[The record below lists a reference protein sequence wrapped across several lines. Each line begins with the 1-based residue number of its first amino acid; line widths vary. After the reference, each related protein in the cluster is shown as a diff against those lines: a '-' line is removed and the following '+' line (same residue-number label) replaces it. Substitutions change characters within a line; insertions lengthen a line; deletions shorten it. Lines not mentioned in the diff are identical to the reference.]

1 MKLIAGLGNPGPRYA
16 RTRHNA
22 GFLVVDALAERRLTP
37 FRKQRLAQ
45 VANLGGLRLLKPTTL
60 MNLSGRA
67 VQAFATRHS
76 VRPNEI
82 VVVHDDMN
90 LPLGRL
96 RIKLGGGGSGGQNG
110 VQDIIDR
117 IGPDFVRL
125 KIGIGKPPG
134 ATGDTAWVLGRFLD
148 DENAIVVEVVR
159 VAADALEVL
168 LTDGPVEAMNRVN
181 GFDLTPSPR
190 PDQPTA
196 ADSDDQTDS
205 R

>member
-1 MKLIAGLGNPGPRYA
+1 M
-16 RTRHNA
+16 
-22 GFLVVDALAERRLTP
+22 
-37 FRKQRLAQ
+37 
-45 VANLGGLRLLKPTTL
+45 
-60 MNLSGRA
+60 
-67 VQAFATRHS
+67 
-76 VRPNEI
+76 
-82 VVVHDDMN
+82 VVHDDMN

-134 ATGDTAWVLGRFLD
+134 ATGDTAWVLGRFQD

-196 ADSDDQTDS
+196 ADSNDQTDS